1 MSRRSR
7 FDVGLY
13 APRVSRIPT
22 FIPRRGPKTPSS
34 GGGNA
39 FKNWVELPIDPTN
52 DYWTVLKNGN
62 ANSSDVTVDLN
73 SDHLRVEFG
82 GSTNKNYQI
91 QGSTFNGVALVK
103 STHLNWWQEA
113 GISVPSGE
121 DAHNWCPEAVQFK
134 FEVQFDTT
142 NGPISAQSSGGNGT
156 YLSVC
161 AGLATY
167 AADQEGSPHV
177 GGTNMTWGGA
187 YVFKNLAAQPAGSTN
202 ANMYKSGHRDYFT
215 NGLNT
220 GGLKWRGQNGSGTQ
234 DLDSIVWAS
243 VPLRN
248 TAESASGRYSFVGGA
263 YSQGNPFGQM
273 YGSNFAYQT
282 AYGVMQGRYCHPA
295 LFIGGATSNVTRGEV
310 RIKKI
315 RMFIQPLQHRVAL

>member
-1 MSRRSR
+1 
-7 FDVGLY
+7 
-13 APRVSRIPT
+13 
-22 FIPRRGPKTPSS
+22 
-34 GGGNA
+34 
-39 FKNWVELPIDPTN
+39 VELPIDPAN
-52 DYWTVLKNGN
+52 NYWTVIKNGN
-62 ANSSDVTVDLN
+62 ADTSDVTVDLN

-82 GSTNKNYQI
+82 GSSNVNYQI
-91 QGSTFNGVALVK
+91 TGQTFNGVALVK
-103 STHLNWWQEA
+103 STHLNWWAEA
-113 GISVPSGE
+113 GLDVPSGE
-121 DAHNWCPEAVQFK
+121 SAHTWCPEAVQFK

-142 NGPISAQSSGGNGT
+142 EGPISAQSSGGNGM

-167 AADQEGSPHV
+167 AADQEGSPFV

-187 YVFKNLAAQPAGSTN
+187 YVFKNLAAQPGSSTN
-202 ANMYKSGHRDYFT
+202 ANLYKSGHRDYFT

-220 GGLKWRGQNGSGTQ
+220 GGKKWRGQNGSATT

-248 TAESASGRYSFVGGA
+248 TDESASGRYAFSGGA
-263 YSQGNPFGQM
+263 YSQGDPFGKM
-273 YGSNFAYQT
+273 YGSTYAYQT

-295 LFIGGATSNVTRGEV
+295 LFIGGATSNTTRGEV

-315 RMFIQPLQHRVAL
+315 RMFIQPLQHRLAL